1 MEQHIGNIK
10 QLRKWASQECEPGQM
25 MIEDKMQPLRYS
37 VLSREIS
44 LQLLR
49 DFLFYNEQSRSGF
62 HCFQV
67 KVALH
72 LGTHI

>member
-1 MEQHIGNIK
+1 
-10 QLRKWASQECEPGQM
+10 

-37 VLSREIS
+37 VLSCEIS